1 MIYYKD
7 ITIKKKWHWH
17 KDKTIV
23 CIKWK
28 SREVEEV
35 AQDRIAGKWQR
46 WDLYSSHQI
55 LELAL
60 YRFPLHNCL
69 TANQLL
75 PIDPFLTTTV

>member
-35 AQDRIAGKWQR
+35 AQDHIAGKW
-46 WDLYSSHQI
+46 
-55 LELAL
+55 
-60 YRFPLHNCL
+60 
-69 TANQLL
+69 
-75 PIDPFLTTTV
+75 